1 MEKACSLC
9 YDLVLHNKAHTA
21 LKKISE
27 LKGSELYKCCC
38 CYAYLHKHNNEWE
51 IISGGEVRG
60 ESSSNHTTNLN
71 TSDKASNEISAT
83 QNHHCLFGNS
93 CLIRC
98 ECPRKRRA

>member
-51 IISGGEVRG
+51 IISGGEVKEETKATVTRDVSSK
-60 ESSSNHTTNLN
+60 ESSDFFPSNH
-71 TSDKASNEISAT
+71 
-83 QNHHCLFGNS
+83 HS
-93 CLIRC
+93 CQVS
-98 ECPRKRRA
+98 